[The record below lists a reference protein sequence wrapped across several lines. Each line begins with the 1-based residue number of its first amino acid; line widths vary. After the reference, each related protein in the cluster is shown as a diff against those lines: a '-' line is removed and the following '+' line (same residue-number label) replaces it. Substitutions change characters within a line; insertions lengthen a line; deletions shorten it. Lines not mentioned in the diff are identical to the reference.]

1 MTIEFII
8 RLVAASL
15 MGGIIGL
22 DREYRAKD
30 AGFRTH
36 FLVALGS
43 ALFMIVS
50 QFGFADVLG
59 TEGIGLDPS
68 RVAAQVV
75 SGIGFIGAG
84 TIIFQKHVLKGL
96 TTAAG
101 IWCTAAIGLACGSG
115 MYAIAVSTTILTLIC
130 LEAFNFFL
138 RRIGARNVNVR
149 FTAPSKEHVS
159 HVMEVLE
166 RSGAKIGT
174 YSMERTDNGE
184 DQSYTVSMDIR
195 IRRDRYITRLLELM
209 SDSDGVNIE
218 NVE

>member
-1 MTIEFII
+1 M
-8 RLVAASL
+8 LVAAL
-15 MGGIIGL
+15 LGGLIGL

-50 QFGFADVLG
+50 QFGFD
-59 TEGIGLDPS
+59 EIKDSSGLAADPS

-115 MYAIAVSTTILTLIC
+115 MLIIAGVATLLTILC
-130 LEAFNFFL
+130 LEAFNRL
-138 RRIGARNVNVR
+138 LHRIGSKNISIR
-149 FTAPSKEHVS
+149 FTSPSREVVRQVIDKMEHTGITIINYRMEKEDHHEDESCYIVTMELRAPREGYVTRMIEMTHDVEGFTLEN
-159 HVMEVLE
+159 ME
-166 RSGAKIGT
+166 
-174 YSMERTDNGE
+174 
-184 DQSYTVSMDIR
+184 
-195 IRRDRYITRLLELM
+195 
-209 SDSDGVNIE
+209 
-218 NVE
+218 